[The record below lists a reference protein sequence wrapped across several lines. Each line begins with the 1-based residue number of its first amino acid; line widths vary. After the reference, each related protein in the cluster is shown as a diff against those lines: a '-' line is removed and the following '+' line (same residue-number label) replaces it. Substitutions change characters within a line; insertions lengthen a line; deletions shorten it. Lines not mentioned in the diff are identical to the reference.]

1 MATILFFEFASQILL
16 HSPWRKIK
24 WWEASEELWHF
35 QGFFLKFEK
44 QICNIEIKNFS
55 CRGKSYFGWSASH
68 IMWLPM
74 TNFREGDN
82 LDELISYKWSK
93 IVIWLKN
100 RCVILNTWSK
110 RCSLREV
117 WPHIFKKFCQKA
129 YVCPLALN
137 VLINT
142 SS

>member
-24 WWEASEELWHF
+24 WWEASEKLWHF
-35 QGFFLKFEK
+35 QGFFLRFEK

-93 IVIWLKN
+93 IKWFGWKLDVLSWI
-100 RCVILNTWSK
+100 RG
-110 RCSLREV
+110 LRGAHSGRFD
-117 WPHIFKKFCQKA
+117 HIFLRNFARKHMFA
-129 YVCPLALN
+129 H
-137 VLINT
+137 
-142 SS
+142 